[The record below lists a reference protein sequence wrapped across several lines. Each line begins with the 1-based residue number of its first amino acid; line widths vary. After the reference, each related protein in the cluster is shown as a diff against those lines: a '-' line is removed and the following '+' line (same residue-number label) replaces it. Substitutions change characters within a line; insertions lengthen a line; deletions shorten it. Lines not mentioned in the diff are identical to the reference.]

1 MIARRIKLN
10 DGCEIIGE
18 ITRETSD
25 AYYIDEVTDAGVHKC
40 LILKKLV
47 ESISEPIH
55 NLTLLRG

>member
-10 DGCEIIGE
+10 DGNEMIGE
-18 ITRETSD
+18 ITRETAD
-25 AYYIDEVTDAGVHKC
+25 AYFIDEITDTGVHKC
-40 LILKKLV
+40 LVLKNLV